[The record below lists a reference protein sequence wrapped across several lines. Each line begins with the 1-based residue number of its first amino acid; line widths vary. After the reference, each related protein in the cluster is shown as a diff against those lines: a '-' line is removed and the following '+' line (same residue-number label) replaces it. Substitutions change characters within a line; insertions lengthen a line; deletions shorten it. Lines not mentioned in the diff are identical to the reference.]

1 MKREDRSSANSEHF
15 NTSCGGGDLSSTPN
29 ASEADGQNIRETFA
43 KNLRAWRT
51 WRDLSMKVVASD
63 VGVDESTYC
72 LWEAGKRFP
81 NAENLDAIAMYARVP
96 ICRFFKN
103 TESVCGKQTF
113 AEIIE
118 DQASQV
124 NPASTGL

>member
-1 MKREDRSSANSEHF
+1 MKQEDSINGQHLH
-15 NTSCGGGDLSSTPN
+15 TPCVGGELTTIKNGSP
-29 ASEADGQNIRETFA
+29 DGQNIRETFA

-51 WRDLSMKVVASD
+51 RRDLSMKVVAGD

-81 NAENLDAIAMYARVP
+81 NAENLDAIATYAGLP

-103 TESVCGKQTF
+103 PESACGKLSFT
-113 AEIIE
+113 EIIE
-118 DQASQV
+118 EQKAISGAVDVDRQ
-124 NPASTGL
+124 